1 MGQEQPQAPGS
12 CGQLHRKA
20 TLLST
25 GPAVTTQGTTS
36 QPARARASPAFQHPH
51 GHQPHHN
58 RRMYTAHIG
67 NIPRVSGGQGGS
79 DHLGQRAGP
88 HCSRTPSIKM
98 TFERHVYSG
107 LKIKTKMCS
116 SGPTIFHPI
125 QEGSRQMGAATSP
138 RLARWAR
145 KPCHLTRP
153 SSGRGGQTGQDALA
167 RQCHVFFWKQE
178 EHLEKR
184 VLSSQWNDVRRDLL
198 SRAAVGA
205 SLHQAGPRPARC
217 ASSHAAR
224 DLLGFVRP
232 HRRQPTRLPCPWD
245 SPGNN
250 TGVGCHFL
258 LQ

>member
-1 MGQEQPQAPGS
+1 MTLGLESRRVGEVQGDGS
-12 CGQLHRKA
+12 FGSDLQVDVPSRSGL
-20 TLLST
+20 
-25 GPAVTTQGTTS
+25 
-36 QPARARASPAFQHPH
+36 
-51 GHQPHHN
+51 
-58 RRMYTAHIG
+58 M
-67 NIPRVSGGQGGS
+67 SGGQGGS

-184 VLSSQWNDVRRDLL
+184 VLSSQWNEVRRDLL

-205 SLHQAGPRPARC
+205 SLRQAGPRPARC
-217 ASSHAAR
+217 ANSHAAR
-224 DLLGFVRP
+224 DLLGFV
-232 HRRQPTRLPCPWD
+232 HCWNILKTL
-245 SPGNN
+245 
-250 TGVGCHFL
+250 
-258 LQ
+258 

>member
-1 MGQEQPQAPGS
+1 MTLGLESRRVGEVQGDGS
-12 CGQLHRKA
+12 FGSDLQVDVPSRSGL
-20 TLLST
+20 
-25 GPAVTTQGTTS
+25 
-36 QPARARASPAFQHPH
+36 
-51 GHQPHHN
+51 
-58 RRMYTAHIG
+58 M
-67 NIPRVSGGQGGS
+67 SGGQGGS

-224 DLLGFVRP
+224 DLLSFV
-232 HRRQPTRLPCPWD
+232 HCWNILKTL
-245 SPGNN
+245 
-250 TGVGCHFL
+250 
-258 LQ
+258 